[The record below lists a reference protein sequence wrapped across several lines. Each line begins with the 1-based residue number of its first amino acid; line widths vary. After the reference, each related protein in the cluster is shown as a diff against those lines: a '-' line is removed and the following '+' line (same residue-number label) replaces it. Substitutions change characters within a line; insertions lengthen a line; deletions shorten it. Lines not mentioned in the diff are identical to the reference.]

1 MKKKVCLLTIILILT
16 GCKTNIIECNKKE
29 IKNEIE
35 TNNSIIIT
43 QKNNKIINMEIISE
57 VGIPEKYKNQKEVLY
72 NMINE
77 QYKQIEQ
84 EYNVKPEINETEKNI
99 NIKFDM
105 NEKQIKK
112 YYNSKSTIT
121 TQKEIIKEFT
131 NQKYICKK
139 NNTNVLFLFI

>member
-139 NNTNVLFLFI
+139 K